1 MQKKKLSFNDWFFV
15 WALGMAGQLC
25 WNLENVWFNTFVY
38 DKISPNPSIITWMVA
53 VSAAVTTL
61 STFLMGTWSDRM
73 GRRKPFIGFGY
84 IAWGIFTIAFGL
96 TQFVQND
103 FVMVVFVVV
112 AADSVMSFFGSVGN
126 DSGFNAWTTDLL
138 TDQNRGQIGAAIAIH
153 PVLGTIIGTVLGGI
167 MIENFGYLVFFI
179 VMGSLVILMG
189 VLTLI
194 FMKETPRQTQ
204 KEESYIRQFLSIFNF
219 KKLMKFKELFFVF
232 LTMAVFFIGFNVYF
246 VHITNYFIYTLG
258 YQESVAGL
266 IQGGCL
272 LVSILATIPAAIL
285 INKDKSSL
293 LIKISLIVDIIGLVV
308 LYFLAEMTITLIVGV
323 ILSGIG
329 YVLLMQTLTVWM
341 KKLYPEDNR
350 SQFEGLR
357 IIFAVLLPMVIG
369 PLIADPL
376 INNLGLPIVV
386 DGKPGMAPTNILFIA
401 GMAFTILTFIPLYFA
416 DRQHKKANI
425 AISE

>member
-1 MQKKKLSFNDWFFV
+1 MNKQKLRFVDWFFV
-15 WALGMAGQLC
+15 WTLGMAGQLC

-61 STFLMGTWSDRM
+61 STFLMGTWSDRL

-84 IAWGIFTIAFGL
+84 IAWGIFTIVFGL
-96 TQFVQND
+96 TQFVRND
-103 FVMVVFVVV
+103 FVMIVFIVV
-112 AADSVMSFFGSVGN
+112 AADAVMSFFGSVGN

-153 PVLGTIIGTVLGGI
+153 PVLGTIIGTVLGGF
-167 MIENFGYLVFFI
+167 MIEAFGYLVFFI

-189 VLTLI
+189 VFSLL
-194 FMKETPRQTQ
+194 FMKEKPRET
-204 KEESYIRQFLSIFNF
+204 KIETSYFRQFIAVFNF
-219 KKLMKFKELFFVF
+219 KKLMKYKELLFVF

-246 VHITNYFIYTLG
+246 VHITNYFIYTLN
-258 YQESVAGL
+258 YTEFTAGL

-272 LVSILATIPAAIL
+272 LVSILATIPAAIF
-285 INKDKSSL
+285 INKGKSSL
-293 LIKISLIVDIIGLVV
+293 LIKIALVVDVIGLGI
-308 LYFLAEMTITLIVGV
+308 LYFLAEITGPLILGV

-341 KKLYPEDNR
+341 KKLYPTDNR
-350 SQFEGLR
+350 SQFEGVR

-376 INNLGLPIVV
+376 INNFGLPIVV
-386 DGKPGMAPTNILFIA
+386 DGKPGMAPTRILFIA
-401 GMAFTILTFIPLYFA
+401 GIIFALLTFIPLFFA
-416 DRQHKKANI
+416 DKHHKK
-425 AISE
+425 ETLPE